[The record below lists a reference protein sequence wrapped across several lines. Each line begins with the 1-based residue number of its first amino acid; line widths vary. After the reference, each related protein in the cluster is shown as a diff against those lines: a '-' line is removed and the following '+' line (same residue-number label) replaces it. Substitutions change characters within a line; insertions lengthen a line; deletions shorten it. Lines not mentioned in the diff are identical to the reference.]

1 MPGHAAAIGA
11 RAAAAAAAS
20 PGGGGGVSTVSS
32 RVGPRQ
38 PLLEQPPR
46 LPIARAGT
54 PPRAVVGAGPIAAA
68 PVGASARPKPT
79 ETDET
84 RHSLVNLARPKPT
97 VPPLGAAAPP
107 KPPVAPPER
116 TPGEELG
123 FVKQVG
129 VDEEPTSP
137 STPPLPTPPPPPAAS
152 AAAKAAAAAAV
163 AAFTLPYER
172 SGSGE
177 DASKASKGV
186 AASKAAGAASSE
198 AAERKAEAAER
209 KAFEAYVS
217 SEPPSSDSE
226 DEEPTTAPTTAP
238 APAPAPPTADKAFAL
253 KKGLCLDLSKLRA
266 EDSTPYDPKALPVGI
281 GGAAAVAS
289 PAIPKLG
296 LGKPPIPALK
306 LGLAGL
312 GAVSGDGSAAG
323 SEIKPADLRALL
335 KLDLGSI
342 SQAGDAQRAS
352 GRDGE
357 TRPTWEF
364 DLSEITLGHR
374 IGAGA
379 FGEVYEA
386 SWRRSR
392 IAVKRLLCQRL
403 TETARREFMQEMQLM
418 SNLRHPHIVRFLGAC
433 LEPLQ
438 MSILFELCASSLY
451 TVLHVQKQP
460 LQLEYAMGL
469 IRQIA
474 LGIFYLHQC
483 KEPVL
488 HLDLKSA
495 NVLLDEHG
503 VAKVAD
509 FGLSHIKK
517 ETAVITARMGSP
529 QWTAPEILRG
539 QPHDESADTYS
550 FGVLMYE
557 IMAARLPYL
566 GIDTFQVVMGVI
578 TKMLPRPQLPAECAF
593 PQLLQEM
600 MANCWRES
608 PQERPRFNAILD
620 MADEALETLAMRPQ
634 LAGAGG
640 KKAKHAIALDVS
652 RSQRSP
658 PSSHGSDRASSRYG
672 SDRGST
678 ARSAMLET
686 PPRSSYGSGYG
697 SATETDQPQQ
707 PQPRQLL
714 KLGLPSVAPN
724 LALQQ
729 GGALALHESRQAN
742 RAVAI
747 ALVDYVG
754 QAFDELSFKRG
765 DTIRDVEP
773 HSDALGTALR
783 SGEGPISPIAEL
795 RAAGEGGL
803 WMGTLRGRRGLF
815 RGAQVCMSRLGAPT
829 GGVAHTETPLAEAYD
844 MVGATLLSAGHGYEI
859 FSATALDGLHGPPVQ
874 LSLLRADD
882 PDWRARAE
890 RHAALMS
897 EVTAAGASHV
907 LPLLRV
913 VRPPRGPHVTL
924 VCPHLSGGDLFDR
937 LERFGPMPEALA
949 RRVAQQIL
957 GGLSQLHTL
966 RICHGNLQPAAVL
979 FESPHLDETALRLAD
994 LRCARQL
1001 PAGAVPSATALERAT
1016 GVPDYSSPEA
1026 LSWMVPGAR
1035 RVGFGLATDV
1045 WSAGVVLYTAL
1056 CGFAPFRAESPAQ
1069 LLKLASSGRLDFPTA
1084 APTGTGTGVAA
1095 GAGAGAGAGGETT
1108 WARISPAAKEL
1119 MRAMLQVD
1127 ATQRPTAEAALNHPW
1142 VRGEYDQRA
1151 VRASV
1156 AALRDRSRGWSQLLT
1171 DSEGGDGG
1179 AVLGSLLHDGRAAGG
1194 ARGVATPSAPRQIRQ
1209 SRSGEWELGAGG
1221 FGAGALGKTPS
1232 SEGRSAG
1239 AGGAGTHH
1247 PPTLRVDAARAATP
1261 FNLGAWIKSK
1271 LGFTQRQLKVL
1282 LLGLDAAGKSTLLQ
1296 RLRHGDEAPATSMP
1310 TIGHDVERFEHAEAV
1325 YTLYDVGGQ
1334 RQLRGQWERYFALED
1349 LWGSAAERV
1358 SGIIFVVDAAD
1369 ASRFGEARQELH
1381 KLLSEPRLR
1390 GVPLLVLANKMDL
1403 PTARPLPEVEA
1414 ALGVAER
1421 DPRPDGARC
1430 AVQGACSLC
1439 GDGVVAALEWI
1450 AAAAP
1455 A

>member
-1 MPGHAAAIGA
+1 MQSFLPTGEGLASKPEVILHSPHGDGVGIGRRSWDVVGDGPEGKQQQSSKAARPLSARGGSPITSARRPAMEERLPSARARTGGGANAVPMSARGSSPRSARSAGSAYSSSTATGATGPAAATPATPSAARARSTPRSARGPAPSAAAQRQPPRKAPPAADMGGLFDRSSSSIDGTPLSARERAAPAPRRATIGTGHSSPRGSPREGATTGLSAKEVGSTVTHTRTASPGRGVARPTSASTLNSLLGSGGFSAAMPAGPLRKPGMPGHAAAIGA
-11 RAAAAAAAS
+11 RAAAAAAAAAS
-20 PGGGGGVSTVSS
+20 PAGGGGAPSSVSSVSSVSS
-32 RVGPRQ
+32 RVGTRQ
-38 PLLEQPPR
+38 PLIEQPPR
-46 LPIARAGT
+46 LPNARVGT
-54 PPRAVVGAGPIAAA
+54 PSRAGPIAAA
-68 PVGASARPKPT
+68 PVGASARPKPI
-79 ETDET
+79 
-84 RHSLVNLARPKPT
+84 

-107 KPPVAPPER
+107 KPPVAPLER
-116 TPGEELG
+116 TPGEDLG

-152 AAAKAAAAAAV
+152 AAAKAAAAKAV

-172 SGSGE
+172 RGSSE
-177 DASKASKGV
+177 DSSEDASKGV
-186 AASKAAGAASSE
+186 AAAKAADAASSK

-226 DEEPTTAPTTAP
+226 DDVPTAAP
-238 APAPAPPTADKAFAL
+238 APAPATADKAFAL

-281 GGAAAVAS
+281 GGAAVAS

-312 GAVSGDGSAAG
+312 GAAGAGDGSAAG

-352 GRDGE
+352 GRGGE

-600 MANCWRES
+600 MANCWREN

-652 RSQRSP
+652 RSQSQRSP

-672 SDRGST
+672 SDRAST

-697 SATETDQPQQ
+697 SASETEQQ
-707 PQPRQLL
+707 QPRQLL
-714 KLGLPSVAPN
+714 KLGLPTVAPN

-729 GGALALHESRQAN
+729 GGALAGQAN

-773 HSDALGTALR
+773 HTDALGTALR

-815 RGAQVCMSRLGAPT
+815 RGAQVCMS
-829 GGVAHTETPLAEAYD
+829 
-844 MVGATLLSAGHGYEI
+844 S
-859 FSATALDGLHGPPVQ
+859 
-874 LSLLRADD
+874 DD
-882 PDWRARAE
+882 
-890 RHAALMS
+890 L
-897 EVTAAGASHV
+897 
-907 LPLLRV
+907 
-913 VRPPRGPHVTL
+913 
-924 VCPHLSGGDLFDR
+924 
-937 LERFGPMPEALA
+937 
-949 RRVAQQIL
+949 
-957 GGLSQLHTL
+957 
-966 RICHGNLQPAAVL
+966 
-979 FESPHLDETALRLAD
+979 
-994 LRCARQL
+994 
-1001 PAGAVPSATALERAT
+1001 
-1016 GVPDYSSPEA
+1016 
-1026 LSWMVPGAR
+1026 
-1035 RVGFGLATDV
+1035 
-1045 WSAGVVLYTAL
+1045 
-1056 CGFAPFRAESPAQ
+1056 
-1069 LLKLASSGRLDFPTA
+1069 
-1084 APTGTGTGVAA
+1084 
-1095 GAGAGAGAGGETT
+1095 
-1108 WARISPAAKEL
+1108 
-1119 MRAMLQVD
+1119 
-1127 ATQRPTAEAALNHPW
+1127 
-1142 VRGEYDQRA
+1142 
-1151 VRASV
+1151 
-1156 AALRDRSRGWSQLLT
+1156 
-1171 DSEGGDGG
+1171 
-1179 AVLGSLLHDGRAAGG
+1179 
-1194 ARGVATPSAPRQIRQ
+1194 
-1209 SRSGEWELGAGG
+1209 
-1221 FGAGALGKTPS
+1221 
-1232 SEGRSAG
+1232 
-1239 AGGAGTHH
+1239 
-1247 PPTLRVDAARAATP
+1247 
-1261 FNLGAWIKSK
+1261 
-1271 LGFTQRQLKVL
+1271 
-1282 LLGLDAAGKSTLLQ
+1282 
-1296 RLRHGDEAPATSMP
+1296 
-1310 TIGHDVERFEHAEAV
+1310 
-1325 YTLYDVGGQ
+1325 
-1334 RQLRGQWERYFALED
+1334 
-1349 LWGSAAERV
+1349 
-1358 SGIIFVVDAAD
+1358 
-1369 ASRFGEARQELH
+1369 
-1381 KLLSEPRLR
+1381 
-1390 GVPLLVLANKMDL
+1390 
-1403 PTARPLPEVEA
+1403 
-1414 ALGVAER
+1414 
-1421 DPRPDGARC
+1421 
-1430 AVQGACSLC
+1430 
-1439 GDGVVAALEWI
+1439 
-1450 AAAAP
+1450 
-1455 A
+1455 

>member
-1 MPGHAAAIGA
+1 MQ
-11 RAAAAAAAS
+11 S
-20 PGGGGGVSTVSS
+20 
-32 RVGPRQ
+32 
-38 PLLEQPPR
+38 
-46 LPIARAGT
+46 
-54 PPRAVVGAGPIAAA
+54 
-68 PVGASARPKPT
+68 
-79 ETDET
+79 
-84 RHSLVNLARPKPT
+84 
-97 VPPLGAAAPP
+97 
-107 KPPVAPPER
+107 
-116 TPGEELG
+116 
-123 FVKQVG
+123 F
-129 VDEEPTSP
+129 
-137 STPPLPTPPPPPAAS
+137 LPT
-152 AAAKAAAAAAV
+152 
-163 AAFTLPYER
+163 
-172 SGSGE
+172 GE
-177 DASKASKGV
+177 GLASKP
-186 AASKAAGAASSE
+186 E
-198 AAERKAEAAER
+198 
-209 KAFEAYVS
+209 
-217 SEPPSSDSE
+217 
-226 DEEPTTAPTTAP
+226 
-238 APAPAPPTADKAFAL
+238 AFAL

-729 GGALALHESRQAN
+729 GGALALHDSRQAN

-773 HSDALGTALR
+773 HTDALGTALR

-913 VRPPRGPHVTL
+913 
-924 VCPHLSGGDLFDR
+924 
-937 LERFGPMPEALA
+937 
-949 RRVAQQIL
+949 QIL

-1035 RVGFGLATDV
+1035 RVGFGLATD
-1045 WSAGVVLYTAL
+1045 
-1056 CGFAPFRAESPAQ
+1056 
-1069 LLKLASSGRLDFPTA
+1069 
-1084 APTGTGTGVAA
+1084 
-1095 GAGAGAGAGGETT
+1095 
-1108 WARISPAAKEL
+1108 
-1119 MRAMLQVD
+1119 
-1127 ATQRPTAEAALNHPW
+1127 
-1142 VRGEYDQRA
+1142 
-1151 VRASV
+1151 
-1156 AALRDRSRGWSQLLT
+1156 
-1171 DSEGGDGG
+1171 
-1179 AVLGSLLHDGRAAGG
+1179 
-1194 ARGVATPSAPRQIRQ
+1194 IRQ